1 MNSLAIR
8 CCIAAVVVCSC
19 SEAAWANSPSTDT
32 SDLPKLNLYQDE
44 RGNAVRLQIGTQLQ
58 MEFKSKDQGSLAD
71 NVNTTTM
78 RLRSVRPIVTG
89 TMLDGKLAMKL
100 QFNVVPGAFELLD
113 VTFDYK
119 FKKDVQLRYGVFK
132 MPFTHYRMGSKLR
145 LSQIDWAIT
154 SKYFGAERQWGFALH
169 NGYEKPPKWG
179 YVLAVGTGANSRASH
194 GKGIALAYGR
204 ELPNPSDLA
213 GDGGSQEFHPEIF
226 GNVSYNSPG
235 MDISSE
241 TDRERDGL
249 RYSVALSG
257 AWDLDPDYT
266 LDFSYRAAP
275 EILIKYQGLC
285 VTGVGYAGWSEMG
298 ENLSDHLA
306 MKGGLVHVAY
316 RWCDQFELAARYA
329 AVSMS
334 DDVRADA
341 RRWSY
346 WEETNQTSYTWDLK
360 EDYALVLNIYFIE
373 HQLKLQNGVQFLT
386 QQVGRTDVLVQSQF
400 QLWF

>member
-1 MNSLAIR
+1 MNSYAVR
-8 CCIAAVVVCSC
+8 CCIAAVMIMGCST
-19 SEAAWANSPSTDT
+19 AALATESAKTA
-32 SDLPKLNLYQDE
+32 DLPKLNLYQDE
-44 RGNAVRLQIGTQLQ
+44 RGNTVRLQIGTQLQ
-58 MEFKSKDQGSLAD
+58 MEYKSKDQGDRAD
-71 NVNTTTM
+71 NINTTTM
-78 RLRSVRPIVTG
+78 RLRSVRPIITG
-89 TMLDGKLAMKL
+89 TMLDGKLAMKIQL
-100 QFNVVPGAFELLD
+100 NVVPGTFELLD
-113 VTFDYK
+113 MNFDYK

-145 LSQIDWAIT
+145 LTQMDWAIT

-169 NGYEKPPKWG
+169 NGFEKPPQWG
-179 YVLAVGTGANSRASH
+179 YVLAVATGVNSRASH

-213 GDGGSQEFHPEIF
+213 GDGGSQEFHPEVF

-241 TDRERDGL
+241 TDRERTGL

-257 AWDLDPDYT
+257 AWDLDPEYT

-285 VTGVGYAGWSEMG
+285 VTGVGYAGWSEMKG
-298 ENLSDHLA
+298 DLSDQLA
-306 MKGGLVHVAY
+306 MTGGLVHVAY

-329 AVSMS
+329 AVSMT
-334 DDVRADA
+334 DDLKTDA
-341 RRWSY
+341 SRWSY
-346 WEETNQTSYTWDLK
+346 WEETNLTDYTWDTR
-360 EDYALVLNIYFIE
+360 EDYALVLNVYFIE

-386 QQVGRTDVLVQSQF
+386 QREGYTDVMVTSQF